1 MFRKLAITALLGA
14 ASVEA
19 FSPGAVFGTRPA
31 LRASTCRNAKLG
43 LRMQQDTEEYRP
55 IIPTAENPMAPD
67 YAKEPTQFERQG
79 LVQSSTNAPVTAMGE
94 GGLTR
99 REALGAGGA
108 VGVGTLALI
117 WAVTRN
123 SGYDKADTSRDAGV
137 AAVNTEAVKAPEVQA
152 SIKGLKA
159 SATKLKEL
167 QDAFKADPNVQVSQ
181 PPGYVLFLHADI
193 CRPRFPPKVR
203 EQDRGSG
210 LGLPSKSVITVSA
223 SSHMGNRAY

>member
-31 LRASTCRNAKLG
+31 LRSPTCRNAKLG

-79 LVQSSTNAPVTAMGE
+79 LVESSTNAPVTAMGE

-137 AAVNTEAVKAPEVQA
+137 AAVNTEAIKAPEVQA
-152 SIKGLKA
+152 SIEGLKA
-159 SATKLKEL
+159 SAAKLKEL

-181 PPGYVLFLHADI
+181 PPGYVLFLYADI
-193 CRPRFPPKVR
+193 CRPRLPHKIR
-203 EQDRGSG
+203 GQDRDSG
-210 LGLPSKSVITVSA
+210 LGLPSKSVIAVSA
-223 SSHMGNRAY
+223 SSQMGNRAY